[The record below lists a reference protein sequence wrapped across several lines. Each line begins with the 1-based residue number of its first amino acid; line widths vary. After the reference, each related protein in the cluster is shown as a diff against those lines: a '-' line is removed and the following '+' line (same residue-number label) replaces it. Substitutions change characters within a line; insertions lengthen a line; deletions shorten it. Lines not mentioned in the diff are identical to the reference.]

1 MPDATNRT
9 IRYRLLYI
17 QQLLDVPKTRTNDYN
32 ARNKYKYRSLED
44 IIKALKPLLK
54 EQGCVLRMSDEVIS
68 LNGHNYV
75 KATVSLEDIDKGES
89 ITACAYARE
98 AESRKGM
105 DDSQLTGAASSYAR
119 KYALN
124 GLLAIDDTCDADAL
138 PPVETPSKDDN
149 PDSIGAAVKQFMKD
163 TKPTEPTESPK
174 MSTDEWLEQQYFK
187 LTRSLHLRD
196 GYKWNMQRFKRLVKD
211 AVNKSEKK
219 TRGDALRAIE
229 DIRQMPEMI
238 MERINA

>member
-1 MPDATNRT
+1 M
-9 IRYRLLYI
+9 
-17 QQLLDVPKTRTNDYN
+17 
-32 ARNKYKYRSLED
+32 
-44 IIKALKPLLK
+44 
-54 EQGCVLRMSDEVIS
+54 MSDEVVQIG
-68 LNGHNYV
+68 NHNYV
-75 KATVSLEDIDKGES
+75 KARAYLMDDNDES
-89 ITACAYARE
+89 VEVCAYARE

-138 PPVETPSKDDN
+138 PPVETPTKDDS
-149 PDSIGAAVKQFMKD
+149 PDSIGAAVKQFMQD
-163 TKPTEPTESPK
+163 TKPAESPK